1 MKPRR
6 NHAAWVGPLL
16 SLAGL
21 LSYFT
26 VAVRFPDLRDVPVL
40 NLTVVL
46 AGLALSVWA
55 VLPRRSLWSVAGLA
69 VSAVAAA
76 ALFGYVFVLS
86 EQLPATAEVV
96 PVGAPAP
103 PFTLPDGEGRSVSL
117 ADFAGER
124 VVLVFYRG
132 FW

>member
-1 MKPRR
+1 MRPRR

-21 LSYFT
+21 VSYFT

-40 NLTVVL
+40 NLTLVL

-55 VLPRRSLWSVAGLA
+55 VLPRRSAWSLAGLA

-86 EQLPATAEVV
+86 EQLPAAAEGV

-103 PFTLPDGEGRSVSL
+103 PFSLPDGSGRTVAL
-117 ADFAGER
+117 ETYAGR
-124 VVLVFYRG
+124 PLVLVFYRG

>member
-6 NHAAWVGPLL
+6 NHAAWIGPLL

-21 LSYFT
+21 VSYFT

-40 NLTVVL
+40 NLTIVL

-55 VLPRRSLWSVAGLA
+55 VLPRRSPWSTAGLV

-76 ALFGYVFVLS
+76 VLFGYVFVLS
-86 EQLPATAEVV
+86 EQLPGTAEVV
-96 PVGAPAP
+96 RVGAPAP
-103 PFTLPDGEGRSVSL
+103 AFALPDGAGRAVSL

-124 VVLVFYRG
+124 LVLVFYRG